1 MRRMDQARSRKLAL
15 KKRAKEQRARI
26 TVALLIQKLN
36 ARRRAR
42 TKAWWEMKAQVAQ
55 PWQRKF
61 MNRLINDDPRDLIL
75 NFGRLRINDAADAM
89 LLVLRGDK

>member
-1 MRRMDQARSRKLAL
+1 
-15 KKRAKEQRARI
+15 
-26 TVALLIQKLN
+26 
-36 ARRRAR
+36 
-42 TKAWWEMKAQVAQ
+42 MKAQMAQ